1 VTGAI
6 TCVRSV
12 WDALTF
18 SDVRIALVSTPFIAV
33 PPPAY
38 GGTELVVHALAC
50 ALGRAG
56 HEVVLYAT
64 GDSRGPD
71 VRAFFKTPV
80 WPPDPYLE
88 LLHCHFAARDAAEGE
103 FDVVHVHTPAALAYA
118 EEMNAPVVY
127 THHHVQDAR
136 LSRYYAH
143 APSAIVRVAISARQA
158 ALEQPA
164 PDHVVHH
171 GLEPDLYGAVAPGD
185 DAGYAFFLG
194 RLAWCK
200 GPELA
205 IAAARQAG
213 IPLVV
218 AGTVHA
224 DDGPEG
230 WEDAVL
236 RPALRQPHVRWIAE
250 ADLDAKRRHFAG
262 ARALLVPIRWEEP
275 FGLVMIEAMLA
286 GCPVIAYRRGAAPEL
301 VEDGVTG
308 WLVDDVDEMAAALRR
323 ARRFDRVACR
333 ARALER
339 FSSDRMARDYL
350 AVYRAAAVA
359 AKGGG
364 VAPTGVVGDG
374 EWTTFAQ

>member
-1 VTGAI
+1 
-6 TCVRSV
+6 
-12 WDALTF
+12 
-18 SDVRIALVSTPFIAV
+18 VRIALVSTPFVAV

-50 ALGRAG
+50 ALSRAG
-56 HEVVLYAT
+56 HEVVIYAT
-64 GDSRGPD
+64 GDSRGPN
-71 VRAFFKTPV
+71 VRAFFETPV

-88 LLHCHFAARDAAEGE
+88 LLHCHFAARDVAEGD
-103 FDVVHVHTPAALAYA
+103 FDVVHVHTPAALAFA
-118 EEMNAPVVY
+118 GEMNAPVVY
-127 THHHVQDAR
+127 TLHHVQEPR

-143 APSAIVRVAISARQA
+143 APAIVRVAISARQA

-171 GLEPDLYGAVAPGD
+171 GLEPDLYRAGAPHG

-194 RLAWCK
+194 RLSWCK

-205 IAAARQAG
+205 IEAAREAG
-213 IPLVV
+213 LPLVV
-218 AGTVHA
+218 AGKVHGE
-224 DDGPEG
+224 DGGPEG

-236 RPALRQPHVRWIAE
+236 RPALRQPHVQWVPE
-250 ADLDAKRRHFAG
+250 ADLEAKRRLFEG

-275 FGLVMIEAMLA
+275 FGLVMIESMMA

-308 WLVDDVDEMAAALRR
+308 HLVDDVGEMAAALRR
-323 ARRFDRVACR
+323 VRRFDRAACR

-350 AVYRAAAVA
+350 AVYRRAAALA
-359 AKGGG
+359 ADDVG
-364 VAPTGVVGDG
+364 VARRGVVGDG